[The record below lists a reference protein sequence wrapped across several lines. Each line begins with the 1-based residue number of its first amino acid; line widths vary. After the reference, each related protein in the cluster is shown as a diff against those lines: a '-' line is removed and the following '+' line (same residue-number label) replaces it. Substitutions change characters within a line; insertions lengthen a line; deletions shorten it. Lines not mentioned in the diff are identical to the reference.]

1 MTPGQLTAKAGP
13 TRPRIADERKA
24 EILDAAVRVLAKVGY
39 DRVTMDQVAA
49 EARASKA
56 SLYRHWST
64 KAELVVDAISKAKGL
79 PDPEPPDTGS
89 LRSDLKAAWCGKAS
103 WSSKLPMSV
112 LSGLMTAVHTDTE
125 LASAFR
131 TRFIGPRLA
140 SGHKI
145 VNRAKERGEVAPDV
159 DPDIVLALLPAL
171 SSHFSVFHGRKVD
184 DAFIERLIDEVVLPV
199 AQRTATP
206 ERGSREAI
214 S

>member
-39 DRVTMDQVAA
+39 DRLTMDQVAA

-64 KAELVVDAISKAKGL
+64 KAELVVDAISKAKGM
-79 PDPEPPDTGS
+79 PETPPDTGS
-89 LRSDLKAAWCGKAS
+89 LRGDLMATWCAKYS
-103 WSSKLPMSV
+103 NHSTLPVSV
-112 LSGLMTAVHTDTE
+112 MNGLMSAMHADDE
-125 LASAFR
+125 LATAFR
-131 TRFIGPRLA
+131 ERLVLPRLTA
-140 SGHKI
+140 WRI
-145 VNRAKERGEVAPDV
+145 VTERAQERGEVSAGV
-159 DPDIVLALLPAL
+159 DHEFVLALLPAL
-171 SSHFSVFHGRKVD
+171 CSYFGTLLGRELD
-184 DAFIERLIDEVVLPV
+184 DKLVVRIIDEVVSPV

-206 ERGSREAI
+206 ERGSGEAI